1 MMQNHCLD
9 SVLGFIQK
17 EKKRVL
23 EESSMEVPFR
33 ILGDPLRFTRDQDL
47 YEAGMGGVEVEENGM
62 PYVTKCVEASQKR
75 CSI

>member
-1 MMQNHCLD
+1 MT
-9 SVLGFIQK
+9 GFSRGIYS
-17 EKKRVL
+17 ERKKRVL

-47 YEAGMGGVEVEENGM
+47 YEARTGGVEVEENGM

>member
-1 MMQNHCLD
+1 
-9 SVLGFIQK
+9 
-17 EKKRVL
+17 
-23 EESSMEVPFR
+23 MEVPFR